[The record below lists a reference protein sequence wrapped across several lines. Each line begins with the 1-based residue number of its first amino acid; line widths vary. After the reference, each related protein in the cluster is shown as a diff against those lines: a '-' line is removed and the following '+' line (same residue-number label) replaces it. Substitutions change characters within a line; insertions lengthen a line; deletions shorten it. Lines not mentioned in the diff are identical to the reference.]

1 MMTRRMRRSRTTT
14 AAALLS
20 GAVIASLAG
29 CFPVGPGVGGDGTD
43 GEPLV
48 PPSDSNGDVNGESD
62 GSESGPD
69 WLDESDPQARAE
81 GCLVGTW
88 TLDNDAWG
96 AEVMSLPEFA
106 GGTATFS
113 GEMVLDW
120 SAGGAYEMRADEH
133 TMDARVVG
141 NGADADVQVVFDGVE
156 GGTWT
161 ASGDTLFAMDPSGE
175 DFTTTVSAEI
185 DGQSVQVEAREIAT
199 DAWSGSLEVD
209 CQVDTLATT
218 TTEESDGQV
227 LTARWTRS

>member
-1 MMTRRMRRSRTTT
+1 M
-14 AAALLS
+14 
-20 GAVIASLAG
+20 IASLAG

-43 GEPLV
+43 SEPLV
-48 PPSDSNGDVNGESD
+48 TPDDSNGGTDDAES
-62 GSESGPD
+62 SPD

-88 TLDNDAWG
+88 TLDNEAWG

-120 SAGGAYEMRADEH
+120 SANGAYEMRADEH

-141 NGADADVQVVFDGVE
+141 NGADADVQIVFDGVE

-227 LTARWTRS
+227 LTANWTRD

>member
-1 MMTRRMRRSRTTT
+1 MM
-14 AAALLS
+14 
-20 GAVIASLAG
+20 IASLAG

-48 PPSDSNGDVNGESD
+48 TPDDSNGGTDDAES
-62 GSESGPD
+62 SPD

-88 TLDNDAWG
+88 TLDNEAWG

-113 GEMVLDW
+113 GEKVLDW
-120 SAGGAYEMRADEH
+120 SADGAYEMRADEH

-141 NGADADVQVVFDGVE
+141 NGADADVQIVFDGVE

-227 LTARWTRS
+227 LTANWTRD

>member
-1 MMTRRMRRSRTTT
+1 MTTRRTRRGRTTT
-14 AAALLS
+14 AATLLS
-20 GAVIASLAG
+20 GLMIASLAG

-48 PPSDSNGDVNGESD
+48 TPDDSNGGTDDAES
-62 GSESGPD
+62 SPD

-88 TLDNDAWG
+88 TLDNEAWG

-120 SAGGAYEMRADEH
+120 SANGAYEMRADEH

-141 NGADADVQVVFDGVE
+141 NGADADVQIVFDGVE

-227 LTARWTRS
+227 LTANWTRD

>member
-1 MMTRRMRRSRTTT
+1 
-14 AAALLS
+14 
-20 GAVIASLAG
+20 
-29 CFPVGPGVGGDGTD
+29 
-43 GEPLV
+43 
-48 PPSDSNGDVNGESD
+48 
-62 GSESGPD
+62 
-69 WLDESDPQARAE
+69 
-81 GCLVGTW
+81 
-88 TLDNDAWG
+88 
-96 AEVMSLPEFA
+96 
-106 GGTATFS
+106 
-113 GEMVLDW
+113 
-120 SAGGAYEMRADEH
+120 MRADEH

-141 NGADADVQVVFDGVE
+141 NGADADVQIVFDGVE

-227 LTARWTRS
+227 LTANWTRD

>member
-1 MMTRRMRRSRTTT
+1 M
-14 AAALLS
+14 
-20 GAVIASLAG
+20 IASLAG

-43 GEPLV
+43 GQPLV
-48 PPSDSNGDVNGESD
+48 PSDDSTGEPD
-62 GSESGPD
+62 GSTSTPD

-88 TLDNDAWG
+88 TLDNADWS
-96 AEVMSLPEFA
+96 AEVLALPEFA
-106 GGTATFS
+106 GGQVAFS

-120 SAGGAYEMRADEH
+120 SADGVYELRADDH

-141 NGADADVQVVFDGVE
+141 NGADADVQIVFDGVE

-161 ASGDTLFAMDPSGE
+161 ASGGTVFAMDPSGE

-185 DGQSVQVEAREIAT
+185 DGQSVQVEAREVAT
-199 DAWSGSLEVD
+199 DAWSGSLDID
-209 CQVDTLATT
+209 CQIDTLATT

-227 LTARWTRS
+227 LTAMWTRD